1 MKETFEKM
9 SVSFVSDKE
18 PSLVLEPADCSFD
31 LPAMEISTKRSAVLT
46 WWLLS
51 SLAMRS
57 DLFDAAP

>member
-1 MKETFEKM
+1 MKEAFEEM

-18 PSLVLEPADCSFD
+18 PSLVLNPADCSFD

-51 SLAMRS
+51 ALCDAE
-57 DLFDAAP
+57 DLFDTAP

>member
-1 MKETFEKM
+1 MKETFEEM

-18 PSLVLEPADCSFD
+18 PSLVLKPADCSFD

-57 DLFDAAP
+57 DLFDTAP

>member
-1 MKETFEKM
+1 MKEAFEEM

-51 SLAMRS
+51 SLAMWS
-57 DLFDAAP
+57 DLFDTTP